1 MRILILLIICSLSK
15 ALHSQD
21 QDSLIIKNQEISLK
35 KNLNEVVVT
44 GQISALK
51 AEDAI
56 HKIRVI
62 SKKTL
67 TSGLFNDLSSLL
79 EKELNIRIS
88 QDNLLGSS
96 ISLQG
101 ISGQNVKILINDI
114 PVIGRLNGNI
124 DLSQISLNNVDRIE
138 IVEGPLST
146 IYGTDALGGTINII
160 TTTTPIY
167 NHVANTYYE
176 SVGKYNYD
184 FMLANQNEKILAT
197 YSFGRK
203 YFNGWSEN
211 QNFNLL
217 PTNEIADTNRFK
229 QWNPKKQLTHKI
241 TYNIIDKN
249 YKINNYLET
258 FYEKI
263 TNLGKP
269 RQPYLENAF
278 DEYYYT
284 QRTNIGSDINIQNN
298 NDKIRIL
305 LAYNKFTRFKET
317 FYTDLTDLSKILV
330 QDESAQDTSI
340 FDLLMAKIM
349 ISRNDN
355 AKLNYQIG
363 IDVEQQSANGKRIL
377 DNYQEQSDYAF
388 FSTVEY
394 KLNNIVSIRPSS
406 RIIYNTKYKAPII
419 PALNILY
426 DFNKYKLR
434 ISYAKGFRAPELK
447 ELFLYFVDINH
458 NIVGNPLLFA
468 EESNNYSLNATI
480 NKEIFKTSTTTD
492 INVFYN
498 DISNKIEL
506 TNSAILAEQYSY
518 FNIDNY
524 LTKGISASTKLSIKK
539 TELNFG
545 ISYTGRYNNLNTTFN
560 TPKFNYTMDYSIS
573 TFFSL
578 GAKTKVN
585 IFFKNIGKSPV
596 FIAEDNIV
604 IESYSEQY
612 SLLDI
617 SINRRIY
624 NDALIFSI
632 GAKNLFD
639 VTNIRRN
646 RNNSEMHSTS
656 SNSASIGYGR
666 SFFTSLKLRL

>member
-1 MRILILLIICSLSK
+1 MKKKKYLLLILLIFFFKISYTNASIQNKIIATVNNEIITSYELK
-15 ALHSQD
+15 NKIMTF
-21 QDSLIIKNQEISLK
+21 LILNKVEVNQE
-35 KNLNEVVVT
+35 N
-44 GQISALK
+44 
-51 AEDAI
+51 
-56 HKIRVI
+56 
-62 SKKTL
+62 
-67 TSGLFNDLSSLL
+67 
-79 EKELNIRIS
+79 
-88 QDNLLGSS
+88 
-96 ISLQG
+96 
-101 ISGQNVKILINDI
+101 
-114 PVIGRLNGNI
+114 
-124 DLSQISLNNVDRIE
+124 
-138 IVEGPLST
+138 
-146 IYGTDALGGTINII
+146 
-160 TTTTPIY
+160 
-167 NHVANTYYE
+167 
-176 SVGKYNYD
+176 
-184 FMLANQNEKILAT
+184 
-197 YSFGRK
+197 
-203 YFNGWSEN
+203 
-211 QNFNLL
+211 
-217 PTNEIADTNRFK
+217 
-229 QWNPKKQLTHKI
+229 
-241 TYNIIDKN
+241 
-249 YKINNYLET
+249 INNYKNQSLKTLINMRIRKNELVKYNLLNGEIDTSRLIEQQSKKYNFTIEEFKKEFLNNNLSYDLYLQEIQLELGWQQLILQL
-258 FYEKI
+258 YGNKIIVDEYEIDEELKKIIDNQKEMIEYRLSEIEVQVNDNEKI